1 MTLYVTSFDKCISIK
16 LIAFRSALSQASLVI
31 SSGLC
36 AIPRMHVCRS
46 CCIRIFFI
54 FRCHSV
60 KLLRPSNGFSS
71 TFTPPTVDFS
81 SAMENATNQALIPLV
96 GKNGGKRIQW
106 HTEQTHSNQKDE
118 HRDLRGKP
126 KEGKTTA
133 ER

>member
-1 MTLYVTSFDKCISIK
+1 MTLYVTSSDKYSSME

-36 AIPRMHVCRS
+36 AIPRMHMCRS

-81 SAMENATNQALIPLV
+81 SAMENATNQALIPLIV
-96 GKNGGKRIQW
+96 GENGGKRIQLP
-106 HTEQTHSNQKDE
+106 TEQIHSNQKDE
-118 HRDLRGKP
+118 H
-126 KEGKTTA
+126 
-133 ER
+133 

>member
-1 MTLYVTSFDKCISIK
+1 MTLYVTSSDKCSSME
-16 LIAFRSALSQASLVI
+16 LIVFRSALSQASLVI

-36 AIPRMHVCRS
+36 ATPRMHVCRS
-46 CCIRIFFI
+46 YCIRIFFI

-81 SAMENATNQALIPLV
+81 SAMENATNQSLIPLV
-96 GKNGGKRIQW
+96 GKNGGKRI
-106 HTEQTHSNQKDE
+106 HSRTEQTQQ
-118 HRDLRGKP
+118 P
-126 KEGKTTA
+126 